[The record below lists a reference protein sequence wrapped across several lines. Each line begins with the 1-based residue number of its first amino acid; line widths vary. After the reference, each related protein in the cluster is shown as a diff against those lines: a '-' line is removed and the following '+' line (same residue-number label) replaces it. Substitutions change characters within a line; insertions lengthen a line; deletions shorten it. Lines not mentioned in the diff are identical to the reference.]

1 MARALGGLTQKTSN
15 WCVDS
20 ATVVLGP
27 FRMDARTAE
36 LPVTLQRE
44 SWLRRERASGRF
56 YDRLMVV
63 LGLVMLGMIA
73 LAVAL
78 LKREAQPGTLLYAPL
93 SALLL
98 IGILLP
104 AIAVMAL
111 YARKVAVRRAE
122 EGGLGSGRLH
132 VRLVALFTAIAAI
145 PTVLVAI
152 FASVLFQSGLE
163 FWFSNRARNML
174 ENTVQIAQA
183 SYQRELDRVTS
194 ETTTMSSDLAGY
206 LQQLSIGD
214 PRFGDLFAKQVYI
227 RNLSEAVIVNVGK
240 DGIPRSLILVNPYD
254 RPLERIISKEKIAG
268 LKGRHSVPINSADR
282 IGALVPLNY
291 GPQTYLYAARV
302 FDPQFRQQIERSS
315 DVLHDYRSLLKRSR
329 VNQLQFNAA
338 LLLGSLIIVGLSIL
352 TALKLADR
360 LVRPVGELVDAAG
373 RIEIGDFSARVP
385 VSNTDDEVQTLAT
398 AFNQMTERLEEQ
410 TTELR
415 TANTQ
420 LETRRAFIEAVLS
433 SVTAGVIA
441 VDTKRSILLLNRS
454 AETLLEKGE
463 AIEGKALAAVS
474 PELEEFMLGQ
484 QSEANVLI
492 TADGVQRTLAVKRVR
507 YQDGSVLT
515 FDDITDQLTDQR
527 RAAWSD
533 IARRIAH
540 EIKNPL
546 TPIQLAAERL
556 QRRFGGEIA
565 SDKETFERLTGT
577 IVRQV
582 GDLRR
587 MVDEFSN
594 FARMP
599 KPVFRDENVHEIARQ
614 ALFLHEVAHPAI
626 SFALEPPNGEF
637 RMVCDRR
644 QLAQALTNVVKNG
657 VEAIE
662 SRRNRGE
669 HSLAGDRIELK
680 VHEQG
685 DLLVIDVLDTGVGL
699 PEDRER
705 LTEPYMTTRVRG
717 TGLGLAIVKKIVEE
731 HMGEI
736 AFLDRQGGGT
746 HVRISFDRAKL
757 EALASDE
764 ASQSKDDDN
773 DDDEDA

>member
-1 MARALGGLTQKTSN
+1 
-15 WCVDS
+15 
-20 ATVVLGP
+20 
-27 FRMDARTAE
+27 MDARTAE
-36 LPVTLQRE
+36 SPVTLQQE
-44 SWLRRERASGRF
+44 SWLQRERASGRF

-63 LGLVMLGMIA
+63 LGLMLVGMLA
-73 LAVAL
+73 LSSWL
-78 LKREAQPGTLLYAPL
+78 LSRSAEPETLLEPPVIAV
-93 SALLL
+93 LL
-98 IGILLP
+98 IAILLP
-104 AIAVMAL
+104 AIALMAL

-122 EGGLGSGRLH
+122 QGGLGSGRLH
-132 VRLVALFTAIAAI
+132 VRLVALFTAVAAV
-145 PTVLVAI
+145 PTVLVVI
-152 FASVLFQSGLE
+152 FASVLFQSGLQ
-163 FWFSNRARNML
+163 FWFSKGARNML
-174 ENTVQIAQA
+174 ENTVEVAQGVYRYELGQVGNEA
-183 SYQRELDRVTS
+183 SA
-194 ETTTMSSDLAGY
+194 MAGDLTGY
-206 LQQLSIGD
+206 LQKISIDD
-214 PRFGDLFAKQVYI
+214 PQFKTGFFY
-227 RNLSEAVIVNVGK
+227 
-240 DGIPRSLILVNPYD
+240 
-254 RPLERIISKEKIAG
+254 
-268 LKGRHSVPINSADR
+268 
-282 IGALVPLNY
+282 
-291 GPQTYLYAARV
+291 QTYLRSMNEAALFKIGSAGEIQTLAIANGYV
-302 FDPQFRQQIERSS
+302 GMLDPPRIKSAVGRLEKLPENASVDAETPNRISVITRLTPGTDTYLYVGRYVDPEIASQANRAN
-315 DVLHDYRSLLKRSR
+315 DVLKDYHALLKRSR
-329 VNQLQFNAA
+329 VNQLRFNAA
-338 LLLGSLIIVGLSIL
+338 LLVGALIIVALSIL

-360 LVRPVGELVDAAG
+360 LVRPVGELVGAAG
-373 RIEIGDFSARVP
+373 RIEQGDFSARVP
-385 VSNTDDEVQTLAT
+385 VRNTDDEVQTLAT
-398 AFNQMTERLEEQ
+398 AFNQMTGRLEEQ
-410 TTELR
+410 TNELR

-441 VDTKRSILLLNRS
+441 VDAQHRILLLNRS
-454 AETLLEKGE
+454 AETLLEQGE
-463 AIEGKALAAVS
+463 PIEGKALGSVS
-474 PELEEFMLGQ
+474 PELEEFMHGQ

-492 TADGVQRTLAVKRVR
+492 TAEGAQRTLAVKRVR

-556 QRRFGGEIA
+556 QRRFGGEVS

-599 KPVFRDENVHEIARQ
+599 KPVFREEDVHEIARQ
-614 ALFLHEVAHPAI
+614 AMFLHEVAHPAI
-626 SFALEPPNGEF
+626 TFTLEPPTGNF

-644 QLAQALTNVVKNG
+644 QLAQALTNVVKNS

-662 SRRNRGE
+662 TRRNRGE
-669 HSLAGDRIELK
+669 HSLAGDRVDLK
-680 VHEQG
+680 LREKEA
-685 DLLVIDVLDTGVGL
+685 LLIIDVLDTGIGL

-736 AFLDRQGGGT
+736 AFLDRPGGGT
-746 HVRISFDRAKL
+746 HVRISFDTAKL
-757 EALASDE
+757 AALARDGE
-764 ASQSKDDDN
+764 APDSNKDDEV
-773 DDDEDA
+773 EDS

>member
-1 MARALGGLTQKTSN
+1 
-15 WCVDS
+15 
-20 ATVVLGP
+20 
-27 FRMDARTAE
+27 MDARTAE
-36 LPVTLQRE
+36 SPVTLKQD
-44 SWLRRERASGRF
+44 SWLQRERASGRF
-56 YDRLMVV
+56 YDRLAIA
-63 LGLVMLGMIA
+63 LGVIVIGMLGA
-73 LAVAL
+73 SGWVLSRAAEPGSL
-78 LKREAQPGTLLYAPL
+78 LWPPL
-93 SALLL
+93 MALLL
-98 IGILLP
+98 IAILLP
-104 AIAVMAL
+104 AIALMAL

-122 EGGLGSGRLH
+122 RGGLGSGRLH
-132 VRLVALFTAIAAI
+132 VRLVALFTAIAAV

-174 ENTVQIAQA
+174 ENTVQVAHGVYRYELGQVGDQA
-183 SYQRELDRVTS
+183 TAMAGDLTTYLQKVQMDDPQFQTGLAFQTYQRSL
-194 ETTTMSSDLAGY
+194 
-206 LQQLSIGD
+206 
-214 PRFGDLFAKQVYI
+214 
-227 RNLSEAVIVNVGK
+227 NEAAIVK
-240 DGIPRSLILVNPYD
+240 
-254 RPLERIISKEKIAG
+254 
-268 LKGRHSVPINSADR
+268 
-282 IGALVPLNY
+282 IGAAGEVQTLAVATGSKDLEVNDNLIKLAITKLNRLPDNASVDV
-291 GPQTYLYAARV
+291 GTRNRVSVVTRLIPGTSTYLYVGRLIDPEIAAQTNRAN
-302 FDPQFRQQIERSS
+302 
-315 DVLHDYRSLLKRSR
+315 DVLRDYHALLKRSR
-329 VNQLQFNAA
+329 INQLRFNAA
-338 LLLGSLIIVGLSIL
+338 LLIGALIIVGLSIL

-360 LVRPVGELVDAAG
+360 LVRPVGELVSAAG
-373 RIEIGDFSARVP
+373 RIETGDFSARVP
-385 VSNTDDEVQTLAT
+385 VTNTEDEVQTLAT

-410 TTELR
+410 TNELR

-441 VDTKRSILLLNRS
+441 VDSQHRILLLNRS
-454 AETLLEKGE
+454 AETLLQEGVPIEGE
-463 AIEGKALAAVS
+463 ALASVS
-474 PELEEFMLGQ
+474 PELEEFMRGQ
-484 QSEANVLI
+484 QSEANVLV
-492 TADGVQRTLAVKRVR
+492 TAENVQRTLAVKRVR

-515 FDDITDQLTDQR
+515 FDDITDQLSDQR

-556 QRRFGGEIA
+556 QRRFGQEVS
-565 SDKETFERLTGT
+565 SDKDTFERLTGT

-599 KPVFRDENVHEIARQ
+599 KPVFRDEDVHEVARQ

-626 SFALEPPNGEF
+626 TFTLEPPAGDF

-669 HSLAGDRIELK
+669 HSLAGDRVELK
-680 VHEQG
+680 LHREA
-685 DLLVIDVLDTGVGL
+685 DLLVIDVLDTGIGL

-736 AFLDRQGGGT
+736 AFLDRPGGGT
-746 HVRISFDRAKL
+746 HVRISFDAAKL
-757 EALASDE
+757 AALASDHPDQT
-764 ASQSKDDDN
+764 SQDDDAV
-773 DDDEDA
+773 EDS